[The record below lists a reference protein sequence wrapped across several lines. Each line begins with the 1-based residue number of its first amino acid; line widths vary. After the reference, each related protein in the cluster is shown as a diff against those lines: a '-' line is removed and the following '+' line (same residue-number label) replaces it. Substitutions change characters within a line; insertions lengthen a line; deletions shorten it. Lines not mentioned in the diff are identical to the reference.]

1 VKKENNWQLVL
12 IKQQKEKENRRHQ
25 AKLIMAM
32 K

>member
-1 VKKENNWQLVL
+1 MKKENNWQLLL
-12 IKQQKEKENRRHQ
+12 IKQQKEKENRKHQ